1 MSDYTDKI
9 NALESQFKAALNDYK
24 KAYVLYKSNPTFDEY
39 KNNFFSL
46 QKNIK
51 NMNSSLFIVTNEIET
66 NIDSLNNEINK
77 IGGSLEKE
85 KNKDEE
91 LSKKL
96 LQINRGISSAD
107 VMRSNYNEL
116 YFVQYV
122 KNLTTILG
130 IFMVSVIFVRTFKLK

>member
-1 MSDYTDKI
+1 MKI
-9 NALESQFKAALNDYK
+9 IYID
-24 KAYVLYKSNPTFDEY
+24 FDN
-39 KNNFFSL
+39 K
-46 QKNIK
+46 
-51 NMNSSLFIVTNEIET
+51 
-66 NIDSLNNEINK
+66 LNNEINK

-116 YFVQYV
+116 YFVQYI

-130 IFMVSVIFVRTFKLK
+130 IFMVSTIFVRTFKLK

>member
-1 MSDYTDKI
+1 
-9 NALESQFKAALNDYK
+9 
-24 KAYVLYKSNPTFDEY
+24 
-39 KNNFFSL
+39 
-46 QKNIK
+46 
-51 NMNSSLFIVTNEIET
+51 MNSSLFIVTNEIET

-116 YFVQYV
+116 YFVQYI

-130 IFMVSVIFVRTFKLK
+130 IFMVSTIFVRTFKLK